1 MNSPLPTDQLIND
14 LQQLGVQSGS
24 VLVVHTSLRNVG
36 WVSDGPAAVIEAL
49 RSVLGPAGTLV
60 MPTMTNYETLYDP
73 RTTPTKHMGIV
84 AETFWRME
92 GVLRSGHPSGSFAAA
107 GPLAAQITAPQPI
120 DPPHGIDSPIGRIYQ
135 NDGLILLLGVDHDAN
150 TSLHLAE
157 NMCNAP
163 YRIVDRVLVQENGQ
177 TRWVEYAEVN
187 HCCQNFPK
195 VAPHLVARGQLVV
208 GKVGQATTQLMRSQ
222 HLVDLAC
229 ELMADDPYYFL
240 CPPGQ
245 CQFDDECDEARAY
258 AK

>member
-60 MPTMTNYETLYDP
+60 MPTMTNFETLYDP
-73 RTTPTKHMGIV
+73 LTTPTKHMGIV

-120 DPPHGIDSPIGRIYQ
+120 DPPHGIDSP
-135 NDGLILLLGVDHDAN
+135 
-150 TSLHLAE
+150 
-157 NMCNAP
+157 
-163 YRIVDRVLVQENGQ
+163 
-177 TRWVEYAEVN
+177 
-187 HCCQNFPK
+187 
-195 VAPHLVARGQLVV
+195 
-208 GKVGQATTQLMRSQ
+208 
-222 HLVDLAC
+222 
-229 ELMADDPYYFL
+229 
-240 CPPGQ
+240 
-245 CQFDDECDEARAY
+245 
-258 AK
+258 